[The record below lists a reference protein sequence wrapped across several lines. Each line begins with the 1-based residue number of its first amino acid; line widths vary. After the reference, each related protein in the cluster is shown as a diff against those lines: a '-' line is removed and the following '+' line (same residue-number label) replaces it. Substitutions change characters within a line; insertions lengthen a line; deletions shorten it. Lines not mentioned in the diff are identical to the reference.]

1 MCPGSSLTTPSPR
14 LWTTQGRSAVD
25 PDWAEI
31 TVEFSVPK
39 LIGSV
44 GGKSMSNGFM
54 LASSEFPCAV
64 TISAVTAV
72 GYSEK

>member
-1 MCPGSSLTTPSPR
+1 M
-14 LWTTQGRSAVD
+14 
-25 PDWAEI
+25 
-31 TVEFSVPK
+31 EFSVPK

-54 LASSEFPCAV
+54 LASNEFPFAG
-64 TISAVTAV
+64 TTSAVTAV